1 MSALFSLDQGLR
13 KGVHSSQALR
23 TYSDFPC
30 TFGHSGDVL
39 QAGSGKESGARKGE
53 SMGRLRSVRRRDTAA
68 TTKVLAK
75 SEGSWASA
83 KAAGDERHG

>member
-1 MSALFSLDQGLR
+1 
-13 KGVHSSQALR
+13 
-23 TYSDFPC
+23 
-30 TFGHSGDVL
+30 
-39 QAGSGKESGARKGE
+39 
-53 SMGRLRSVRRRDTAA
+53 MGRLRSVRRRDTAA